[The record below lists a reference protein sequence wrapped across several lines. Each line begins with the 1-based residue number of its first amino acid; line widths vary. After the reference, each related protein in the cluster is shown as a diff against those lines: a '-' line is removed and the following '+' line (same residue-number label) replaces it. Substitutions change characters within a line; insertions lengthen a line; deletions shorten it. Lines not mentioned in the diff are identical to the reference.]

1 MRYILS
7 LEDCNQAFIHHSVP
21 LVTDLLETCVD
32 EVLRVSVPMVTPEEV
47 GPIGAHSSTV
57 AEETLS
63 LTGELIYANTV
74 RRCTSWPEVMH
85 VFTSY
90 YSISIYRGCCS
101 TQATGDRKHSSA
113 CSIQIKHQPQHE
125 QPGQFS
131 HPEDHTNSLRTRL
144 FVNDVCAVCFPRY

>member
-1 MRYILS
+1 MSSIKDCISSTS
-7 LEDCNQAFIHHSVP
+7 LEDYNQAFIHHSVP

-74 RRCTSWPEVMH
+74 RRCTSWSEVMH

-90 YSISIYRGCCS
+90 YFVILS
-101 TQATGDRKHSSA
+101 TEAAARLKQLEIESTPVPAPSRSNINLNMNNQVSLVIRKTTQTHW
-113 CSIQIKHQPQHE
+113 E
-125 QPGQFS
+125 QGF
-131 HPEDHTNSLRTRL
+131 L
-144 FVNDVCAVCFPRY
+144 